1 MSRPNTSRKGNR
13 RNSASTSEVTRA
25 GGSVKARKTKAAPSW
40 PDTTA
45 ILGQLV
51 DGLAI
56 AGTAYVALSRAADGS
71 SVDPPPD
78 LEAIATTLDH
88 GLALLITAISDTDKA
103 FLKLR

>member
-1 MSRPNTSRKGNR
+1 VSRPNAVRKGKGK
-13 RNSASTSEVTRA
+13 STSTRKVHRA
-25 GGSVKARKTKAAPSW
+25 KRSVNARETKAAADW

-56 AGTAYVALSRAADGS
+56 ASTAYVALSRAADGS

-88 GLALLITAISDTDKA
+88 GLAMLITAISDADKA
-103 FLKLR
+103 FLKLG